1 MVTDVFATTE
11 GSYIDVK
18 LRISDILSKTIWSI
32 NQLRNLSM
40 QILDLNNQNYRI
52 NLLFF
57 DGDQLGEGFRDLYK
71 SLVYDVETLSPTQKL
86 QY

>member
-1 MVTDVFATTE
+1 
-11 GSYIDVK
+11 
-18 LRISDILSKTIWSI
+18 
-32 NQLRNLSM
+32 M
-40 QILDLNNQNYRI
+40 QILDLNNYNYRI
-52 NLLFF
+52 NLPFF